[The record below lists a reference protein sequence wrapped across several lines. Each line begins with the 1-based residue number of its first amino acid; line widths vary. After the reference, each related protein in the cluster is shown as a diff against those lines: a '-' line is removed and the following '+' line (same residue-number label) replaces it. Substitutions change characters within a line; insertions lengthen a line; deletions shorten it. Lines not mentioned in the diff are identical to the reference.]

1 MRRHYLR
8 LTLIIV
14 PLLFIAYGTISAIRQ
29 YNKDQNAFNGAITI
43 IVIGVSIW
51 VLFFAAFGIYV
62 LVRKKKNPLQRDEPE
77 QKKEVEEEYAPREEP
92 VVRERPAE
100 RPEERPVR
108 RDYDYAPT
116 QRYSNR
122 SYYDSDDSYSS
133 RGGSGY
139 VSELGYGPVLEFN
152 GDTIRDMDHNAYY
165 RLENGRVYAQGRGLL
180 YEISNNKIKTI
191 YGDYLYAKSGDTINR
206 VFGGY
211 FASISGNTITKYDG
225 SKRFQ
230 FSGRL
235 SNEQILLAV
244 VLLFGE

>member
-1 MRRHYLR
+1 MRRHYLK
-8 LTLIIV
+8 LAIIIV
-14 PLLFIAYGTISAIRQ
+14 PLLFIAYGTVSAIRQ
-29 YNKDQNAFNGAITI
+29 YNKDQNAFNGAIAI

-51 VLFFAAFGIYV
+51 VLFFAGVGIFA
-62 LVRKKKNPLQRDEPE
+62 LVRNKKNPLKRDEPE
-77 QKKEVEEEYAPREEP
+77 AKEGPEDEYKPKGEP
-92 VVRERPAE
+92 EVRERPA
-100 RPEERPVR
+100 R
-108 RDYDYAPT
+108 RDYEYAPS
-116 QRYSNR
+116 QRRSYENR
-122 SYYDSDDSYSS
+122 SRYDNEPSSSY
-133 RGGSGY
+133 GGSGY
-139 VSELGYGPVLEFN
+139 VNELGYGPVLEIN

-206 VFGGY
+206 VFGGF
-211 FASISGNTITKYDG
+211 FASISGNVITKYDG

-235 SNEQILLAV
+235 SNEQILVAV